1 MASTRL
7 YPDMRDEVEA
17 YLGGFVGDFDVDGI
31 VDDVD
36 QDEFTEVL
44 QRHETAGD
52 GVDVAD
58 PVPEWRVTWTTDGG
72 TWHERGFY
80 TFEKTQAF
88 ARALYAEHGP
98 EMDFCLSASRMMTVN
113 THSLLHAKS
122 AGAVELAPHLLATA
136 DTFA

>member
-1 MASTRL
+1 MVTDS
-7 YPDMRDEVEA
+7 
-17 YLGGFVGDFDVDGI
+17 
-31 VDDVD
+31 
-36 QDEFTEVL
+36 
-44 QRHETAGD
+44 
-52 GVDVAD
+52 
-58 PVPEWRVTWTTDGG
+58 PVPSWRVTWTTDGG

-113 THSLLHAKS
+113 THSFLNAET
-122 AGAVELAPHLLATA
+122 AGSVELAPHLLATA